1 MMPDMNQDKPM
12 HDEKDN
18 KVKCPAC
25 GEMLSLETASAD
37 QPDKPAKLV
46 KVGPHKPKET
56 AANMPMDKL
65 KGVIT
70 SAKGPS
76 DGAY

>member
-1 MMPDMNQDKPM
+1 MMPMPNEKPM
-12 HDEKDN
+12 NEEKDS

-25 GEMLSLETASAD
+25 GEMLSLEPASEASAEHD
-37 QPDKPAKLV
+37 AKPPKLM
-46 KVGPHKPKET
+46 KAGPPKPKSN

-65 KGVIT
+65 KEVI
-70 SAKGPS
+70 KGPS